1 MKTITSILVC
11 LVAGSAFAQTQ
22 VPNNFEAG
30 QPARA
35 AEVNENFD
43 ALETAIDQNA
53 VAIQNIPAGPEGPQ
67 GPQGDLGPQGPQGA
81 MGPPGPQG
89 AQGPQGIQGP
99 EGPTGP
105 QGIQGPDGPQGPQ
118 GIEGP
123 QGPAAPKFVV
133 VDSNQTVLG
142 PFLQMLNEN
151 NTTFGVGIAYF
162 NTGSQW
168 VPISVYTNRLGWH
181 PNIDLYFDAFGCTG
195 TAYARGGG
203 PTTTLL
209 PVSAYFVLPDGIT
222 LAQVDLSQP
231 ATAALRSRMAAD
243 GTCYNNQSTTSTIYA
258 LILIATLPATIPPY
272 SIAVQ

>member
-1 MKTITSILVC
+1 MKYLMLIPL
-11 LVAGSAFAQTQ
+11 SALLTAPASSQTQ
-22 VPNNFEAG
+22 VPYTFEPG

-35 AEVNENFD
+35 DEVNANFD
-43 ALETAIDQNA
+43 ALESAIDQNA

-67 GPQGDLGPQGPQGA
+67 GPQGI

-89 AQGPQGIQGP
+89 VQGPAGSTGPQGPQGPQGIQGP
-99 EGPTGP
+99 EGPR
-105 QGIQGPDGPQGPQ
+105 GPQ

-123 QGPAAPKFVV
+123 QGPAGPKFVV

-151 NTTFGVGIAYF
+151 NATFGVGIAYF

-181 PNIDLYFDAFGCTG
+181 PNIDLYFDASGCTG

-231 ATAALRSRMAAD
+231 AAANLRSRMSAD
-243 GTCYNNQSTTSTIYA
+243 GTCYNNQSTTSTIYS
-258 LILIATLPATIPPY
+258 LIPIATLPATIPPY
-272 SIAVQ
+272 SVTIQ